1 MLTVTRIQDVLF
13 ENMTWEDYT
22 TVIQGKVQGAWN
34 LHHALRDTPLDFF
47 VALSSAAGMV
57 GNRGQAAYA
66 AANCF
71 LTALVQHRL
80 ARGLPAS
87 ALDLTMV
94 TDSGYLAENE
104 EKLAEVARN
113 LGGDGIRE
121 REVLALLRAA
131 ISGRLAETCN
141 NHTVTGMR
149 ITPAVQPFWTL
160 DAKFKHLR
168 LAMEAQ
174 LEKTN
179 PSAGSGGV
187 VSFGAALKAAK
198 TAEEAEGVVCAGLV
212 GKISA
217 VLMLEAEDMDVT
229 RSLTHYHLDSLV
241 AIEIRNFIAREF
253 EASMQVMELL
263 ASGSI
268 LSLAKM
274 VCGKS
279 KLVSV

>member
-1 MLTVTRIQDVLF
+1 
-13 ENMTWEDYT
+13 MTWADYT
-22 TVIQGKVQGAWN
+22 TVIEGKVQGAWN
-34 LHHALRDTPLDFF
+34 LHNALEGVPLDFF
-47 VALSSAAGMV
+47 VALSSAASIV

-71 LTALVQHRL
+71 LAAFVQYRL

-94 TDSGYLAENE
+94 TDSGYLAENKD
-104 EKLAEVARN
+104 KLAEVARN
-113 LGGDGIRE
+113 LGSEGICE
-121 REVLALLRAA
+121 SEVLALLNAA
-131 ISGRLAETCN
+131 INGNLGKTCN
-141 NHTVTGMR
+141 NHAVTGMR
-149 ITPAVQPFWTL
+149 ITPTMQPFWTS

-174 LEKTN
+174 LQQSSS
-179 PSAGSGGV
+179 SAGMSAV

-198 TAEEAEGVVCAGLV
+198 SAEEAEAVVCSGLV
-212 GKISA
+212 DKISA
-217 VLMLEAEDMDVT
+217 LLMLEAEDMDVA

-253 EASMQVMELL
+253 EANMQVMELL

-268 LSLAKM
+268 VALAKM
-274 VCGKS
+274 ICGKS
-279 KLVSV
+279 KVLA